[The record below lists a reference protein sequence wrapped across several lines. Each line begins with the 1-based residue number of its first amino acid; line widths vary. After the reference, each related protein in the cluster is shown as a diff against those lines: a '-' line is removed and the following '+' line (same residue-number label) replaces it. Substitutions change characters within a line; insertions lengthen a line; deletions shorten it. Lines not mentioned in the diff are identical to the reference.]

1 MLGRAIGVVLLAGCA
16 LAGAATGRAQTLDPA
31 ALLTRYEPVVEQYR
45 SDWGPT
51 TVDGFLTGADLERLA
66 GTSWRL
72 VRHSPPASALA
83 HGGPNLRLDTRGCSP
98 AVNLDSCYKRRPTA
112 ASVYGRVWQTPG
124 AALLVPVTVLE
135 YWFFYP
141 LDDWHTPLVAP
152 ILWHMHEGD
161 WEQVSVELSSAGV
174 PIAIAA
180 SQHDEGVTRPWARVQ
195 LAGGTHP
202 VVYVAL
208 GSHANYLSP
217 GYHGVPG
224 VPHLIPPR
232 ISGVPLPE
240 PDYTSAQVRLGPPGT
255 GSAPLDVVDISDG
268 KAPWLSFAGAWGD
281 GAFLLAGE
289 RTKKGTVFTHL
300 RIGNSPTGPAFH
312 AAWRDPLLQFASWP
326 ADDGH

>member
-1 MLGRAIGVVLLAGCA
+1 MLGRAIGVVLLVACA
-16 LAGAATGRAQTLDPA
+16 LGVAGTGHAAKVDTA
-31 ALLTRYEPVVEQYR
+31 ALLARYEPVVEQYR
-45 SDWGPT
+45 SDWRPQT
-51 TVDGFLTGADLERLA
+51 IDGFLANANLERPSGLSWSVVLRNPSPADLANL
-66 GTSWRL
+66 
-72 VRHSPPASALA
+72 
-83 HGGPNLRLDTRGCSP
+83 GPNQRLDTRGCSP

-112 ASVYGRVWQTPG
+112 ASVYGRVWQSSD
-124 AALLVPVTVLE
+124 ATVLE

-161 WEQVSVELSSAGV
+161 WEQVSVELSPAGV
-174 PIAIAA
+174 PVAIAA
-180 SQHDEGVTRPWARVQ
+180 SQHDAGVTTPWSRVK
-195 LAGGTHP
+195 LAGGTHA
-202 VVYVAL
+202 VIYVAI

-224 VPHLIPPR
+224 VPHVIPPR

-240 PDYTSAQVRLGPPGT
+240 PDYTATQVRLGPPGT
-255 GSAPLDVVDISDG
+255 GSTPLAVVDISTG
-268 KAPWLSFAGAWGD
+268 APWLSFAGPWGD

-300 RIGNSPTGPAFH
+300 RIGTSPTGPAFH
-312 AAWRDPLLQFASWP
+312 DTWRNPLLQFRSWP

>member
-1 MLGRAIGVVLLAGCA
+1 MLGRAIGVVLLAACA
-16 LAGAATGRAQTLDPA
+16 LGVAGTGHAAKVDTA
-31 ALLTRYEPVVEQYR
+31 ALLARYEPVVEQYR
-45 SDWGPT
+45 SDWHPQT
-51 TVDGFLTGADLERLA
+51 IDGFLANANLERPSGLTWSVVLRNPSPADLANL
-66 GTSWRL
+66 
-72 VRHSPPASALA
+72 
-83 HGGPNLRLDTRGCSP
+83 GPNQRLDTRGCSP
-98 AVNLDSCYKRRPTA
+98 AVNLDSCYKRRPAA
-112 ASVYGRVWQTPG
+112 ASVYGRVWQSSE
-124 AALLVPVTVLE
+124 ATVLE

-174 PIAIAA
+174 PVAIAA
-180 SQHDEGVTRPWARVQ
+180 SQHNAGVTRPWSKVK

-202 VVYVAL
+202 VDYIAL

-224 VPHLIPPR
+224 APHVIPPT

-240 PDYTSAQVRLGPPGT
+240 PDYTSTQVRLGPPGT
-255 GSAPLDVVDISDG
+255 GSTPMAVVDISAG
-268 KAPWLSFAGAWGD
+268 APWLTFAGPWGD

-300 RIGNSPTGPAFH
+300 SIGTSPTGPALH
-312 AAWRDPLLQFASWP
+312 DTWRHPLLQFRSWP

>member
-1 MLGRAIGVVLLAGCA
+1 MLRRAIGVVLLAACA
-16 LAGAATGRAQTLDPA
+16 FGAAGTGHAATVDTA
-31 ALLTRYEPVVEQYR
+31 ALLARYEPVVEQYR
-45 SDWGPT
+45 SDWRPQT
-51 TVDGFLTGADLERLA
+51 IDGFLAGADLERLS
-66 GTSWRL
+66 GSSWPVIL
-72 VRHSPPASALA
+72 HNPSPAALA
-83 HGGPNLRLDTRGCSP
+83 NRGPNQRLDTRGCSP
-98 AVNLDSCYKRRPTA
+98 AVNLDSCYRRRSTA
-112 ASVYGRVWQTPG
+112 ASVYGRVWQSSE
-124 AALLVPVTVLE
+124 ATVLE

-141 LDDWHTPLVAP
+141 LDDWHTPVVAP

-161 WEQVSVELSSAGV
+161 WEEVSVELSPAGV
-174 PIAIAA
+174 PVSIAA
-180 SQHDEGVTRPWARVQ
+180 SQHDAGVTRPWSRVK

-224 VPHLIPPR
+224 VPHVIPPA

-240 PDYTSAQVRLGPPGT
+240 PDYTSTQVRLGPPGT
-255 GSAPLDVVDISDG
+255 GSTPLDVVDISAG
-268 KAPWLSFAGAWGD
+268 APWLSFAGSWGD

-300 RIGNSPTGPAFH
+300 RIGTSPTGPEFH
-312 AAWRDPLLQFASWP
+312 DTWRTPLLQFRSWP